1 MGSGSAAEERRCS
14 RAGARAG
21 TPRRSCVCVCP
32 GRGSRGPSVH
42 LWAAAPAGP
51 WDGPELVPLPS
62 PSWLCAHVYTHTHT
76 HTHTLCWDCACHLV
90 DSVGK
95 GIPFSLPSQSV
106 APSPGHMWSLGP
118 WGRCL
123 GRGTQR
129 AWGSVVL
136 QVSSRSARPLLGVG
150 SDGGRQG

>member
-1 MGSGSAAEERRCS
+1 MQPCRSPSRDPEAQLRVRVSRPREPGAECASVGCS
-14 RAGARAG
+14 PGRALGWTRARAPALSFLAMC
-21 TPRRSCVCVCP
+21 TR
-32 GRGSRGPSVH
+32 VH
-42 LWAAAPAGP
+42 
-51 WDGPELVPLPS
+51 
-62 PSWLCAHVYTHTHT
+62 THTHT

-118 WGRCL
+118 WGRRL